1 MTTATRRLTTD
12 AAPPDEPDWG
22 KGACTRQGDD
32 LFFPTGDT
40 GNGRA
45 QADRAKLVC
54 ARCPIRLDCLSWALE
69 NREDQGVWGGLTEK
83 ERRMLHRR
91 KTTQWGRTRNVAER
105 IYAAQLGEFT
115 ALLDGGLDPA
125 RIAQALQTNVQTVNR
140 VMDRINAAQTV
151 EAVKAA

>member
-1 MTTATRRLTTD
+1 MTTTRRLTTA
-12 AAPPDEPDWG
+12 AAPPAEPDWD

-32 LFFPTGDT
+32 LFYPAGDT
-40 GNGRA
+40 GDGRA

-54 ARCPIRLDCLSWALE
+54 ARCPIRPGCLSWALD
-69 NREDQGVWGGLTEK
+69 NGEDQGVWGGLTEK

-105 IYAAQLGEFT
+105 IYATQLGEFT
-115 ALLDGGLDPA
+115 ALLDRGLDPVQ
-125 RIAQALQTNVQTVNR
+125 ISQALQTNVQTVNR

-151 EAVKAA
+151 GEVKAA